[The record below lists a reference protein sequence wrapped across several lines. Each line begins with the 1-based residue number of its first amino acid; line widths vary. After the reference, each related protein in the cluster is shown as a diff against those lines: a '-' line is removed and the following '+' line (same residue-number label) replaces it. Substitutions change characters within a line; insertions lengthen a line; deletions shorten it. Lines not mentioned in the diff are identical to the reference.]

1 MTATWALWQVKRAYR
16 NLCKQCPGPC
26 EWFCERHFIGQI
38 LKAPAVCIGMPVA
51 RKGLCQHG
59 ERVKAVL
66 IKTQLWNCFEFAGSL
81 CESEANKVVV
91 IGPGTLGS
99 MKSCTFFKKPAHHW
113 CIPKCYEVGTCMDG
127 MTGEQPQL
135 PHLQVSPRQISTP
148 GRNDQERVGDTDGN
162 TTVQCECR
170 SCIQT
175 YSVLCDIVSVKIPP
189 ARDLRTLLWLEVRSP
204 SRREAQM
211 VKLNV
216 AYQAPK
222 KTPLSCFAEYGHSG
236 PVWSCAM
243 RLCSIELCCVRAGLH
258 QPSTCWPGRCSIH
271 PSNALN
277 TILPSLLLSAEGESG
292 PERDCWRISFE
303 PPLRS
308 ISFILQV
315 WKFGDVGDVLR
326 DMLALVTLGTL
337 RLCRWNPPRFEA
349 ISWSSY
355 PRSRCDCWPG
365 SITTPVAAAGDAG
378 DAFDGVTS
386 TASTTR
392 PSHLG
397 CTNWVV
403 ALNGGS

>member
-1 MTATWALWQVKRAYR
+1 MHWHACCKKRFVPARWACQSCPHQDSTVKLFWICWKPMPCIMRVRSQQSCGDRTWYFR
-16 NLCKQCPGPC
+16 
-26 EWFCERHFIGQI
+26 
-38 LKAPAVCIGMPVA
+38 
-51 RKGLCQHG
+51 QH
-59 ERVKAVL
+59 EVL
-66 IKTQLWNCFEFAGSL
+66 H
-81 CESEANKVVV
+81 
-91 IGPGTLGS
+91 
-99 MKSCTFFKKPAHHW
+99 FFKKPAHHW

-175 YSVLCDIVSVKIPP
+175 YSVLCDIVSAKIPP

-243 RLCSIELCCVRAGLH
+243 RLCSIELCSVRAGLH

-277 TILPSLLLSAEGESG
+277 MILPSLLLSAEGESG

-315 WKFGDVGDVLR
+315 WKLGDVGDVLR
-326 DMLALVTLGTL
+326 DMLYLEVLSDY
-337 RLCRWNPPRFEA
+337 W
-349 ISWSSY
+349 W
-355 PRSRCDCWPG
+355 
-365 SITTPVAAAGDAG
+365 
-378 DAFDGVTS
+378 
-386 TASTTR
+386 
-392 PSHLG
+392 H
-397 CTNWVV
+397 
-403 ALNGGS
+403 